1 MSKSVVPH
9 KTEFGVWIMES
20 DIFKLVVIH
29 SCLMVVPFSMV
40 SGIHAG
46 NSAIAYRIP
55 VSIY

>member
-29 SCLMVVPFSMV
+29 SCLMIVLFSME
-40 SGIHAG
+40 SGIRAG
-46 NSAIAYRIP
+46 NGATAYRIL